1 MLELIA
7 ALAAAPLFLGWINQ
21 CRAWLQNRSAPSL
34 WLPYRGIRKLF
45 HKDAVIAERASPLF
59 RLAPYI
65 VFGAM
70 VVAAGI
76 IPSMGTR
83 LPLTQVA
90 DAIALVGLL
99 ATARVF
105 MSLAAMDIGTAF
117 GTLGARREMMV
128 GFLAEPALLMVIFV
142 ASLISATTALPAI
155 TENLATQTL
164 GLYPS
169 LAFTAVAFTMVLL
182 AENARI
188 PIDNPATHLELTMIH
203 EAMLLEYSARHLA
216 LMEWAAALKLFN
228 YACIGF
234 ALFIP
239 WGVST
244 GEQRSRR
251 RSSPRCR
258 CSPPSSPCRGAALA
272 LHRDRLGEAARV
284 SRAGIPR
291 RRIPLCGAGAARAP
305 AAGSSEPWPASP
317 FDLQLLNLCAALLL
331 LLSFAMLAQ
340 RRIVNLVNL
349 LAVQGAVL
357 LGRDAAA
364 RLAHA
369 ARHHL
374 YLSAAL
380 TLALKV
386 VLLPWICCTA

>member
-1 MLELIA
+1 VTPIEATTQVLHVIA
-7 ALAAAPLFLGWINQ
+7 ALIAAPLFLGWINQ

-34 WLPYRGIRKLF
+34 LLPYRGIRKLF
-45 HKDAVIAERASPLF
+45 HKDAVIADSASPLF
-59 RLAPYI
+59 RLAPYV

-70 VVAAGI
+70 VLAAAI

-83 LPLTQVA
+83 LPFTAAA

-105 MSLAAMDIGTAF
+105 MSLAAMDVGTAF

-169 LAFTAVAFTMVLL
+169 LAFTAVAFLMVLL

-188 PIDNPATHLELTMIH
+188 PVDNPATHLELTMIH

-216 LMEWAAALKLFN
+216 LMEWATALKLFN

-234 ALFIP
+234 ALFVP

-244 GEQRSRR
+244 QAGG
-251 RSSPRCR
+251 PL
-258 CSPPSSPCRGAALA
+258 ALA
-272 LHRDRLGEAARV
+272 A
-284 SRAGIPR
+284 SIP
-291 RRIPLCGAGAARAP
+291 ILTIKLALAGAGLALVETVSAKLRVFRVPEFLAT
-305 AAGSSEPWPASP
+305 AFLFAVLG
-317 FDLQLLNLCAALLL
+317 LLVHLLL
-331 LLSFAMLAQ
+331 
-340 RRIVNLVNL
+340 
-349 LAVQGAVL
+349 GA
-357 LGRDAAA
+357 
-364 RLAHA
+364 
-369 ARHHL
+369 
-374 YLSAAL
+374 
-380 TLALKV
+380 
-386 VLLPWICCTA
+386 

>member
-1 MLELIA
+1 MRPMDFITQVLEVIA
-7 ALAAAPLFLGWINQ
+7 ALAAAPLVVGWVNQ

-45 HKDAVIAERASPLF
+45 HKEAVIAETASPLF
-59 RLAPYI
+59 RVAPYVI
-65 VFGAM
+65 FGAM
-70 VVAAGI
+70 TLAAAI

-83 LPLTQVA
+83 LPLTIAA

-105 MSLAAMDIGTAF
+105 QSLAAIDVGTAF

-155 TENLATQTL
+155 TERLATQTV

-169 LAFTAVAFTMVLL
+169 LAFTAIAFTMVLL

-203 EAMLLEYSARHLA
+203 EAQLLEYSARHLA

-234 ALFIP
+234 ALFVP

-244 GEQRSRR
+244 RAGGPLALLASI
-251 RSSPRCR
+251 PLLALKLAIA
-258 CSPPSSPCRGAALA
+258 GAALA
-272 LHRDRLGEAARV
+272 LIETVSAKLRV
-284 SRAGIPR
+284 F
-291 RRIPLCGAGAARAP
+291 RAP
-305 AAGSSEPWPASP
+305 EFLGVAFVFAVLG
-317 FDLQLLNLCAALLL
+317 LLVHLLL
-331 LLSFAMLAQ
+331 
-340 RRIVNLVNL
+340 
-349 LAVQGAVL
+349 GA
-357 LGRDAAA
+357 
-364 RLAHA
+364 
-369 ARHHL
+369 
-374 YLSAAL
+374 
-380 TLALKV
+380 
-386 VLLPWICCTA
+386 

>member
-1 MLELIA
+1 MRPLDVVIQVLEVLA
-7 ALAAAPLFLGWINQ
+7 ALAAAPLFVGWVNQ

-34 WLPYRGIRKLF
+34 WLPYWGIRKLF
-45 HKDAVIAERASPLF
+45 HKEAVIAESASPLF
-59 RLAPYI
+59 RVAPYI

-70 VVAAGI
+70 TLAAAI
-76 IPSMGTR
+76 IPSMGAR
-83 LPLTQVA
+83 LPLTIAA

-105 MSLAAMDIGTAF
+105 QSLAAIDVGTAF

-155 TENLATQTL
+155 TENLATQSV

-169 LAFTAVAFTMVLL
+169 LAFTAIAFTMVLL

-203 EAMLLEYSARHLA
+203 EAQLLEYSARHLA

-234 ALFIP
+234 ALFVP

-244 GEQRSRR
+244 RAGGPAALLASI
-251 RSSPRCR
+251 PLLALKLLIA
-258 CSPPSSPCRGAALA
+258 GAALA
-272 LHRDRLGEAARV
+272 LIETVSAKLRV
-284 SRAGIPR
+284 FRAPEF
-291 RRIPLCGAGAARAP
+291 LGAAFVFAVL
-305 AAGSSEPWPASP
+305 G
-317 FDLQLLNLCAALLL
+317 LLVHLLL
-331 LLSFAMLAQ
+331 
-340 RRIVNLVNL
+340 
-349 LAVQGAVL
+349 GA
-357 LGRDAAA
+357 
-364 RLAHA
+364 
-369 ARHHL
+369 
-374 YLSAAL
+374 
-380 TLALKV
+380 
-386 VLLPWICCTA
+386 